1 MSEKA
6 ILFDSS
12 RCTAC
17 RGCQVACKCWNGLP
31 STLEKNGNPS
41 TGSYQSP
48 MDLNGDTRLLISF
61 HEEAGGDKGVKWA
74 FGRRS
79 CQHCAD
85 APCATICPGGALKK
99 DEATGFVSVDESK
112 CIGCRYCSTACP
124 FDVPQY
130 HGDTSKINKCTGCL
144 DRVEQGLAPACVTT
158 CQPQALM
165 FGDREEML
173 SIARERVDY
182 LHGKGYAD
190 AALYGEDE
198 VGGLHVIQV
207 LKHGV
212 EAHGQVVDPQVN
224 PMVGLT
230 QIMKPVTGA
239 VTGLTAGHRL
249 QARQA
254 GVQPRDGRHD
264 LRRHRRGRQARR
276 RPGRGDGDGAYHRE
290 PSGQEGRQP
299 MSKGPVKVSAEEAA
313 KNQAFL
319 ASMAASGKERYIK
332 RHSLQARLTHG
343 ITIAACI
350 LLCIS
355 GLFVFVPALAA
366 AVGADTVFAIR
377 MSHRIIGVV
386 FVAVPLIS
394 ALLAPKGVA
403 HIFKNLFD
411 RWDSDDKKWMML
423 FFPYLFMAKW
433 IHMPDQRE
441 VKSGQRFADGMLWF
455 AGALMGI
462 TGIIL
467 LLGTTLFDF
476 GAGVHGVTLFLHDI
490 GFLLIAVFGL
500 AHIFLGAGIF
510 QPYRG
515 TAKLMFGDGTV
526 SESDALYHWGHWA
539 RKEIAT
545 GENVVEKAK

>member
-1 MSEKA
+1 
-6 ILFDSS
+6 
-12 RCTAC
+12 
-17 RGCQVACKCWNGLP
+17 
-31 STLEKNGNPS
+31 
-41 TGSYQSP
+41 
-48 MDLNGDTRLLISF
+48 
-61 HEEAGGDKGVKWA
+61 
-74 FGRRS
+74 
-79 CQHCAD
+79 
-85 APCATICPGGALKK
+85 
-99 DEATGFVSVDESK
+99 
-112 CIGCRYCSTACP
+112 
-124 FDVPQY
+124 
-130 HGDTSKINKCTGCL
+130 
-144 DRVEQGLAPACVTT
+144 
-158 CQPQALM
+158 
-165 FGDREEML
+165 
-173 SIARERVDY
+173 
-182 LHGKGYAD
+182 
-190 AALYGEDE
+190 
-198 VGGLHVIQV
+198 
-207 LKHGV
+207 
-212 EAHGQVVDPQVN
+212 
-224 PMVGLT
+224 
-230 QIMKPVTGA
+230 
-239 VTGLTAGHRL
+239 
-249 QARQA
+249 
-254 GVQPRDGRHD
+254 
-264 LRRHRRGRQARR
+264 
-276 RPGRGDGDGAYHRE
+276 
-290 PSGQEGRQP
+290 

-462 TGIIL
+462 TGLILVAGSTIVDLGTGYGVVL
-467 LLGTTLFDF
+467 LL
-476 GAGVHGVTLFLHDI
+476 HDL
-490 GFLLIAVFGL
+490 GFFAHAVFGL
-500 AHIFLGAGIF
+500 AHIFLGGGIF

-515 TAKLMFGDGTV
+515 TYKLMFGNGLV
-526 SESDALYHWGHWA
+526 SEADALYHWGHWA
-539 RKEIAT
+539 RKEIAS
-545 GENVVEKAK
+545 GKNVVEKDAK